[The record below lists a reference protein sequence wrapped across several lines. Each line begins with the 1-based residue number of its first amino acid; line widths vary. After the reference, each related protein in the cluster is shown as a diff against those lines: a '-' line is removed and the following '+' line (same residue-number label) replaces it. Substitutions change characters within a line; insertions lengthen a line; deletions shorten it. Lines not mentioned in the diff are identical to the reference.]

1 MTGAKY
7 AVPVLNA
14 PRTCLTALASSRL
27 TAGAG
32 LVERQGV
39 EATLSATLMSSIG

>member
-14 PRTCLTALASSRL
+14 PL